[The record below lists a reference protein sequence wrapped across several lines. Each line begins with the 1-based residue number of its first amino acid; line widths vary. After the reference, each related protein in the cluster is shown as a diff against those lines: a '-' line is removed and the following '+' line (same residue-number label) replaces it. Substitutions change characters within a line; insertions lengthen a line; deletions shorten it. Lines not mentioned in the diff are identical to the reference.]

1 MRNVP
6 RVRNRGGEMAG
17 GELDLTGRVKVLEH
31 GFEKLETRVEAGF
44 ADVSKGLRMLGE
56 QIAAKG
62 QPLPFK
68 EIITTAVATAALVAY
83 LLTALNSWF
92 DQKAAPLTLSVQRL
106 SEQDKNGELSVL
118 KYRVLKLEQEREE
131 MTDRLMRSPV
141 VPRQQ

>member
-62 QPLPFK
+62 HPLPFK

-92 DQKAAPLTLSVQRL
+92 DQKAAPLALSVQRL